1 MVQIREAEVS
11 CLHLFAAF
19 VHVHVVLDVLEPLE
33 RLSKEHVFLNEDTTV
48 LVKDMEDNQSPLY
61 GIEVVLE
68 ITVRLFF
75 HPVLEY
81 QDDVIYQESCFFS
94 NEVPVVALVENSQ
107 LKARLFGKP
116 RNVL

>member
-48 LVKDMEDNQSPLY
+48 LVKDMEDKKGKYNTTLEQLEAKNQLFIDS
-61 GIEVVLE
+61 LE
-68 ITVRLFF
+68 TLNKEHQTLIDFTADTV
-75 HPVLEY
+75 
-81 QDDVIYQESCFFS
+81 
-94 NEVPVVALVENSQ
+94 
-107 LKARLFGKP
+107 K
-116 RNVL
+116 